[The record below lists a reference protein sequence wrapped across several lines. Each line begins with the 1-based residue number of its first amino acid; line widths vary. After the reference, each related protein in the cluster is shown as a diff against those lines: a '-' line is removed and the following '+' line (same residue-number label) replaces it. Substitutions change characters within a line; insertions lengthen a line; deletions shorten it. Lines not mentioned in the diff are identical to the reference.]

1 LFSFDFFSTKTLL
14 KKQIFIAKHQNKS
27 LQFSPY
33 LRNQDQQFMDYEHG
47 QNKPSRFNDPNG
59 PGNQQRAG
67 GVNNR
72 MWNDRRGGDDFQN
85 KRRRF

>member
-1 LFSFDFFSTKTLL
+1 
-14 KKQIFIAKHQNKS
+14 
-27 LQFSPY
+27 
-33 LRNQDQQFMDYEHG
+33 MDYEHG

-59 PGNQQRAG
+59 PGNQQRVG

-72 MWNDRRGGDDFQN
+72 MWNDRRGGDEFQN